1 MTDPT
6 LVLVAHGTRST
17 VGVGTVARL
26 AEKVSERVGP
36 VRVAFVDV
44 LGPTP
49 SEVLDE
55 IDGPAV
61 LMPAFLAS
69 GYHVRVDIPEHVART
84 GRSDVRVTRALGPD
98 PAIAHVL
105 LARLYAAGWRP
116 GDDVVLAAAGSSD
129 PDALADVRT
138 AADQLAVLVDAPV
151 EIGYV
156 ATASPTVA
164 EAVEAA
170 RGRGARR
177 VVVAAYLLAPGLF
190 HTRLSGAG
198 ADAVAEPLGAD
209 DAMAD
214 LIAARFRADAEALTA
229 HP

>member
-6 LVLVAHGTRST
+6 LVLVAHGTRSA

-26 AEKVSERVGP
+26 AEMVAERVGP

-49 SEVLDE
+49 SEVLSE
-55 IDGPAV
+55 VDGPAV

-69 GYHVRVDIPEHVART
+69 GYHVRVDIPEHVAQT

-98 PAIAHVL
+98 PAIAQVL
-105 LARLYAAGWRP
+105 LARLRAAGWRP

-129 PDALADVRT
+129 PDSLADVRV
-138 AADQLAVLVDAPV
+138 AADHLEALVGTPV
-151 EIGYV
+151 EIGYA

-170 RGRGARR
+170 RGRGAQR

-209 DAMAD
+209 DALAD
-214 LIAARFRADAEALTA
+214 LVAARFRADAEALTSRR
-229 HP
+229 

>member
-1 MTDPT
+1 MTEPT
-6 LVLVAHGTRST
+6 LVLVAHGTRSS

-26 AEKVSERVGP
+26 AEMVSERVGP

-49 SEVLDE
+49 SEVLAE

-69 GYHVRVDIPEHVART
+69 GYHVRVDIPDHVART
-84 GRSDVRVTRALGPD
+84 GRTDVRVTRALGPD
-98 PAIAHVL
+98 PAIARVL
-105 LARLYAAGWRP
+105 LARLRAAGWRS
-116 GDDVVLAAAGSSD
+116 GDHVVLAAAGSSD
-129 PDALADVRT
+129 PDALADVRV
-138 AADQLAVLVDAPV
+138 AADHLEALVGGDV
-151 EIGYV
+151 EIGYA

-164 EAVEAA
+164 EAVAAA
-170 RGRGARR
+170 RDRGAPR

-209 DAMAD
+209 DALAD
-214 LIAARFRADAEALTA
+214 LVAARFLADARALTA
-229 HP
+229 PR